1 LRQSIGIHPSLTKYN
16 NFYHVLH
23 CNTPKNDPAF
33 KGSTSIMHLG
43 QIEATVLF
51 IKNGMFSK
59 LILPT
64 PDASTEVKP
73 NIISKAGDPTLPVSW
88 LNNA

>member
-1 LRQSIGIHPSLTKYN
+1 M
-16 NFYHVLH
+16 
-23 CNTPKNDPAF
+23 
-33 KGSTSIMHLG
+33 MHLG